1 MKIKL
6 NTKPSQNNLIELRL
20 TLGKEAKKEDI
31 LLGINNCEID
41 KGINIEGSRDLN
53 EFEEFLNN
61 K

>member
-1 MKIKL
+1 MKIKI
-6 NTKPSQNNLIELRL
+6 NTKPSQDNLIELGL

-31 LLGINNCEID
+31 SLGINNCEID
-41 KGINIEGSRDLN
+41 KGIIVEGSCDLN